1 VATSSHAFG
10 QQFKSPLRVAVR
22 FLFRSRE
29 AQKERFRRK
38 DEELR
43 EVQEELR
50 ELRWQRRQLG
60 KQLDEQAKRI
70 HELEQERQ
78 ELREQ
83 PIRLPHDPKLAHHSF
98 GAKMISMCCNLA
110 VAVGFRAAERALKIF
125 WDYLGFT
132 TKLPVFET
140 IRTWLMRVGIAR
152 LLFNKQEM
160 KDGQVVW
167 FVDHSCKVGTEK
179 VLAILGIRLEDLP
192 PPGTPLKH
200 EDLVTLLVA
209 VGEDWKREDVAEQY
223 DLLIEQ
229 IGAPLAINSD
239 EAVELQDPASALNNG
254 EKTVLVQTDPKHKLA
269 NILKSVIGKDE
280 RFLEFQKRLG
290 QTRSAIQQ
298 TELSHFTPPKQKTK
312 ARFMNLQNT
321 IRWAAMVQ
329 WHLSYSC
336 SKARAEIEPRRMRE
350 KLGWLSSFR
359 KDIARWQRCLDVVA
373 ATLKFIN
380 KQGLSAGASRRL
392 KRKLDKL
399 VLCSTSRE
407 VTERTLAFIK
417 ESEKKLKSLKQP
429 DLRVPMSTEVLES
442 VFGRYKQL
450 ERQHSHGGFTSLLAS
465 FATLLKPITP
475 DEIKEAFDQVST
487 QTTKQW
493 VKDQLGNTLQ
503 SKKNQAYAE
512 YKHAIQT

>member
-1 VATSSHAFG
+1 VATSSHAFNY
-10 QQFKSPLRVAVR
+10 QFKSPLRVAVR

-29 AQKERFRRK
+29 TQKERASRK

-43 EVQEELR
+43 EVQKQLEESR
-50 ELRWQRRQLG
+50 SQTRQLG

-70 HELEQERQ
+70 HELEQELKA
-78 ELREQ
+78 LREQ
-83 PIRLPHDPKLAHHSF
+83 PLRLPHDPKLPHHSF

-125 WDYLGFT
+125 WEYLGLT
-132 TKLPVFET
+132 AKLPAFET

-152 LLFNKQEM
+152 LLLNKRKM

-167 FVDHSCKVGTEK
+167 FVDHSCKVGREK

-200 EDLVTLLVA
+200 EDLMTLLVA
-209 VGEDWKREDVAEQY
+209 VGKDWKREDVAEQY
-223 DLLIEQ
+223 DQLIKQ
-229 IGAPLAINSD
+229 MGVPLVINSD
-239 EAVELQDPASALNNG
+239 EAVELQEPALALKNG

-269 NILKSVIGKDE
+269 NIIKSVIGKDE

-329 WHLSYSC
+329 WHLTNAC
-336 SKARAEIEPRRMRE
+336 SKARAEIEPQRMRE
-350 KLGWLSSFR
+350 KLGWLGSFR
-359 KDIARWQRCLDVVA
+359 KDIASWQRCLDVVG

-380 KQGLSAGASRRL
+380 KQGLSAGASGRL
-392 KRKLDKL
+392 KRELDNL
-399 VLCSTSRE
+399 DLCPTSRE
-407 VTERTLAFIK
+407 VAERTLAFIK
-417 ESEKKLKSLKQP
+417 ESETKLRSLKQP

-475 DEIKEAFDQVST
+475 DEIKEAFEQVST
-487 QTTKQW
+487 KEMKQW

-512 YKHAIQT
+512 YKFAVQT